1 MSRESLS
8 VDQPDCQSSRRYC
21 ELPAGPSR
29 RDLLKL
35 GASGVVAGLAGCSL
49 PSSDAGD
56 GPAPEPGTAASSPRL
71 SEFEFGEPPMETP
84 WTGDVDPA
92 NPRPEYPRP
101 RLTRERWLGLNGV
114 WGFGSADDG
123 ESPPFGERLPETVLV
138 PFPVE
143 SALSGVQREE
153 SRMWYRRTF
162 SLPDGWDERVRLHF
176 EAVDFEATVYVD
188 GQQVGSHAGG
198 YDPFATDIAD
208 ALADGEGDDHEL
220 VVDVV
225 DPTDDGQQP
234 LGKQRDEPEQIY
246 YTSCSGIWGS
256 VWLEPVPDPHVAS
269 LDTAPDLDNEELR
282 LTVETD
288 ARDGAAGTTRVRAT
302 VVADGTEVETVAG
315 PADEKLA
322 VPVPDPRL
330 WSPDDPFL
338 YDLQVELLF
347 EDEVV
352 DTVGSY
358 VGMRSVGRE
367 TVDGTPRFTLNGEPV
382 FHMGTLD
389 QGYWPDGVYTAPT
402 DEALQADLQAH
413 VDMGFNAV
421 RKHVKVEPRR
431 WYYHADRLGLLVWQD
446 MAASAVRGE
455 RPRESARQQ
464 FETGLRRMVAE
475 LDSHPSVVA
484 WVPFNEGWGT
494 FDVLRIV
501 DLIREIDP
509 NRPIDAQSGIGVCE
523 GAGRI
528 CGSRGAGDVRDYH
541 NYPGPGSVP
550 TGGDQVAV
558 LGEYGGVGLKIPDHL
573 WSDDREYSY
582 ATAAD
587 RGELTD
593 LYVRKL
599 AGVRAMAAGCGGL
612 AAAFYTQLTDVE
624 REINGLLTYDRQVEK
639 VDVERVRQAHEALF
653 EAVDSSTD
661 ASDETAAATEGDPA
675 GVAYWPLDAG
685 EGPVAEDR
693 VGGHDAQ
700 FEDLLSEPPKWV
712 DGRVGGAVAFDGDHD
727 VLDTGASVVDTS
739 GAFGAAAWVRLAE
752 RGVDRAAV
760 SQDGDS
766 ESAFA
771 LEYRDGPGQFAF
783 AAGTNAAV
791 GGPAV
796 ETGRWYH
803 VAGTVADCTARLYV
817 DGQEAA
823 SAEISSPVGSEGRTV
838 IGRGQAGGVV
848 TDYWEGRIDEVHLYE
863 RALSAADVRRLVEQG

>member
-1 MSRESLS
+1 MSRESPG
-8 VDQPDCQSSRRYC
+8 VEQRGRRSSGEHC
-21 ELPAGPSR
+21 EPPAGPSR

-35 GASGVVAGLAGCSL
+35 GAGGVVAGLAGCSL
-49 PSSDAGD
+49 PASEADA
-56 GPAPEPGTAASSPRL
+56 PAPDPGTAASSARR
-71 SEFEFGEPPMETP
+71 SEFEPGDPPMETP
-84 WTGDVDPA
+84 WTGDVDPV

-101 RLTRERWLGLNGV
+101 QLTRERWLGLNGV
-114 WGFGSADDG
+114 WGFRPAEEG

-162 SLPDGWDERVRLHF
+162 SVPEGWDERVHLHF
-176 EAVDFEATVYVD
+176 EAADFETTVYVD
-188 GQQVGSHAGG
+188 GRTVSSHAGG
-198 YDPFATDIAD
+198 YDPFAMDITD
-208 ALADGEGDDHEL
+208 ALAEGGDDHEL
-220 VVDVV
+220 VVGVV

-234 LGKQRDEPEQIY
+234 LGKQRDEPEEIY

-269 LDTAPDLDNEELR
+269 LDTVPDPGNEEVG
-282 LTVETD
+282 LTVGTD
-288 ARDGAAGTTRVRAT
+288 AGDGTAATRVRAT
-302 VVADGTEVETVAG
+302 ALADGTAVGTVTG
-315 PADEKLA
+315 SADEELA

-338 YDLQVELLF
+338 YDLRVELLV
-347 EDEVV
+347 EDDAV

-358 VGMRSVGRE
+358 VGMRSVGME
-367 TVDGTPRFTLNGEPV
+367 TVDGAPRFTLNGDPV

-402 DEALQADLQAH
+402 DEALRADLQAH

-455 RPRESARQQ
+455 RPRESAREQ

-494 FDVLRIV
+494 FDVPRIV
-501 DLIREIDP
+501 DLSRELDP
-509 NRPIDAQSGIGVCE
+509 SRPVDAQSGIGVCE
-523 GAGRI
+523 GTGRI
-528 CGSRGAGDVRDYH
+528 CGPRGAGDVLDYH

-550 TGGDQVAV
+550 TGGDQAAV
-558 LGEYGGVGLKIPDHL
+558 LGEYGGVGLQIEGHL
-573 WSDDREYSY
+573 WNPDREYAY
-582 ATAAD
+582 ASASDGA
-587 RGELTD
+587 ELTD
-593 LYVRKL
+593 IYVQKL

-639 VDVERVRQAHEALF
+639 VDVERVRRAHEALF
-653 EAVDSSTD
+653 EAVDRSPG
-661 ASDETAAATEGDPA
+661 AGETATATEGDPA

-685 EGPVAEDR
+685 EESVAGDR
-693 VGGHDAQ
+693 VGGNDAR
-700 FEDLLSEPPKWV
+700 FEDLLGEPPQWA

-727 VLDTGASVVDTS
+727 VLDTGVSVVDTS
-739 GAFGAAAWVRLAE
+739 GPFGAAAWVRLAE
-752 RGVDRAAV
+752 RGTDRAAV
-760 SQDGDS
+760 SQDGDG

-783 AAGTNAAV
+783 AVGTSAAV

-796 ETGRWYH
+796 EADRWYH

-817 DGQEAA
+817 DGQEVA
-823 SAEISSPVGSEGRTV
+823 STTVGSTATGTEGRTV

-863 RALSAADVRRLVEQG
+863 RALSAADVRRLVEEG